1 MIPDT
6 RNHDITWYMIYDIT
20 AKHLCHS
27 TLKYNYL
34 KGICKWTNCIKTMV
48 SSNYAIKCLVKNRN
62 KLRAGFFSC
71 QLFRFLTVIND
82 SGIACIYTASHNAP
96 IRYFDKNLF
105 FFFFFFFFPPS
116 CFSFIYGHG
125 QKYCHSCTPEFK

>member
-1 MIPDT
+1 
-6 RNHDITWYMIYDIT
+6 
-20 AKHLCHS
+20 
-27 TLKYNYL
+27 
-34 KGICKWTNCIKTMV
+34 MV

-105 FFFFFFFFPPS
+105 FS
-116 CFSFIYGHG
+116 SFSFSFLPAVF
-125 QKYCHSCTPEFK
+125 HSFTVMAKNIVILAPLNLNNPQCKTVEIKTYFEMHICMSLWSA